1 MPTEALAQAGS
12 RLTPKGGGI
21 PSPSPTP
28 NPTMLK
34 VAAGIA
40 LLLMLWQPM
49 EPARRVTADV
59 LHTAA
64 DLIAR

>member
-1 MPTEALAQAGS
+1 
-12 RLTPKGGGI
+12 
-21 PSPSPTP
+21 
-28 NPTMLK
+28 MLK

-40 LLLMLWQPM
+40 LVMLLWNPM
-49 EPARRVTADV
+49 EPARRVTAAA

>member
-1 MPTEALAQAGS
+1 
-12 RLTPKGGGI
+12 
-21 PSPSPTP
+21 
-28 NPTMLK
+28 MLK

-40 LLLMLWQPM
+40 LLLMLWNPM
-49 EPARRVTADV
+49 EPARRVTADI